1 MKTFN
6 YIFASFMVAILMLSA
21 CEPNKE
27 LYEDL
32 DAELKPFN
40 KKIEYTLTDLDYT
53 SLTGAIKQ
61 YKAFNDTAIAMDYVP
76 AILTKKFVALNLGS
90 AAKVSYNF
98 MVVDTVK
105 AWEKVVF
112 GYTLTAADYNAIGGF
127 IATYDYFFN
136 APGYL
141 AKDHLPNYL
150 PNLYPTPEVEDS
162 VAIIYNFNPQG
173 NTVIPNADWYK
184 YDGTSWIYRSTVTEL
199 IECDVVFNADNY
211 SSMRLSKP
219 YFSNTSEAERII
231 PIWLKINFPYA
242 LKGNKQLIQYA
253 YGTALNSLT
262 SKAIQYEYNGTDWVK
277 LIGYKIEVRSEQYVF
292 SQNGWVF
299 DPTIRF
305 KMGKADYTTIA
316 QNDPIPHPKY
326 TDLGYY
332 FGASGNYSNF
342 DMRVQFFHLKTY
354 TYVLNEETTI
364 VYTAEENDP
373 ELFALYNQQG
383 ADAVIELLFQRILQ
397 EGLILLLEHK
407 FPEAQPFSEGVEVH
421 YVVQFETYYDDQTRG
436 YLEAEYKC
444 ITAGTVESPA
454 EFEFVDGPRQ
464 RSN

>member
-1 MKTFN
+1 
-6 YIFASFMVAILMLSA
+6 MVAILMLSA

-40 KKIEYTLTDLDYT
+40 KTIEYTLTDLDYT

-76 AILTKKFVALNLGS
+76 GILAKKFIALNLGS
-90 AAKVSYNF
+90 SAKVNYNF

-105 AWEKVVF
+105 AWEKVIF

-127 IATYDYFFN
+127 VATYDYFFN
-136 APGYL
+136 TPGYL
-141 AKDHLPNYL
+141 AKDYLPNYL
-150 PNLYPTPEVEDS
+150 PNLYPTPEVKDS
-162 VAIIYNFNPQG
+162 VVIIYNFNPQG
-173 NTVIPNADWYK
+173 TTVIPNADWYR
-184 YDGTSWIYRSTVTEL
+184 YDTISGNTLGWIYQRTITEL
-199 IECDVVFNADNY
+199 IECDIVFDEDDY
-211 SSMRLSKP
+211 YTGMMLSNP
-219 YFSNTSEAERII
+219 FFPNISEAERRI

-262 SKAIQYEYNGTDWVK
+262 NKAIQYEYNGTDWVK

-316 QNDPIPHPKY
+316 ENDPIPHPKY
-326 TDLGYY
+326 SDLGYY
-332 FGASGNYSNF
+332 YGASGNYSNF
-342 DMRVQFFHLKTY
+342 DMRVQFFHLKPY
-354 TYVLNEETTI
+354 TNVINEETTI
-364 VYTAEENDP
+364 TYTPEENDP
-373 ELFALYNQQG
+373 ELWNLYNNEG
-383 ADAVIELLFQRILQ
+383 AEAVTELLFQRILQ

-407 FPEAQPFSEGVEVH
+407 FPTAKPLSEGVEVH
-421 YVVQFETYYDDQTRG
+421 YVVQFETYHDDLSRG

-444 ITAGTVESPA
+444 VTAATGVNSA
-454 EFEFVDGPRQ
+454 KFEFVDGPRP

>member
-6 YIFASFMVAILMLSA
+6 YIFASLILALLMLSA

-32 DAELKPFN
+32 DAELKPYN
-40 KKIEYTLTDLDYT
+40 EKIEYTLTDADYT

-76 AILTKKFVALNLGS
+76 AILAKKFVALNLGS

-98 MVVDTVK
+98 MVVDTIK
-105 AWEKVVF
+105 AWEKVIF

-127 IATYDYFFN
+127 IAVYDYFWN
-136 APGYL
+136 APGYN
-141 AKDHLPNYL
+141 AKDHLPGYL
-150 PNLYPTPEVEDS
+150 PTIYPNQVNDTIVP
-162 VAIIYNFNPQG
+162 IIYNFYE
-173 NTVIPNADWYK
+173 TKVVTRADMYK
-184 YDGTSWIYRSTVTEL
+184 FDGENLTWIYLETIIA
-199 IECDVVFNADNY
+199 IEPDIVFNADNY
-211 SSMRLSKP
+211 TSMGLSKP

-242 LKGNKQLIQYA
+242 VKGNKQLIQYA
-253 YGTALNSLT
+253 YGTDPTKITN
-262 SKAIQYEYNGTDWVK
+262 KAIQYEYNGTEWEK

-292 SQNGWVF
+292 SENGWVF

-305 KMGKADYTTIA
+305 KMGKADYTYIA
-316 QNDPIPHPKY
+316 ENDPISHPKY
-326 TDLGYY
+326 SDLGYY
-332 FGASGNYSNF
+332 YGASGNYSNF
-342 DMRVQFFHLKTY
+342 DMRVQFFHLKPY
-354 TYVLNEETTI
+354 TNVINEETTI
-364 VYTAEENDP
+364 TYTPEENDP
-373 ELFALYNQQG
+373 ELWNLYNNEG
-383 ADAVIELLFQRILQ
+383 AEAVTELLFQRILQ

-407 FPEAQPFSEGVEVH
+407 FPTAKPLSEGVEVH
-421 YVVQFETYYDDQTRG
+421 YVVQFETYHDDLSRG

-444 ITAGTVESPA
+444 VTAATGVNSA
-454 EFEFVDGPRQ
+454 KFEFVDGPRP